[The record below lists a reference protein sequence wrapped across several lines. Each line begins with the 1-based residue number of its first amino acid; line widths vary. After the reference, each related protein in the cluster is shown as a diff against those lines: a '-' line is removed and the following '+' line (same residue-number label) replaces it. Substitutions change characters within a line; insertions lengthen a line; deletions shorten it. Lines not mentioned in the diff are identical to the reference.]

1 MKKLI
6 ACVLILG
13 SLFAGAFGKENE
25 GKENY
30 SSFSVVFPIWGAG
43 DGSLPLIGVDYHDQ
57 EFSSDFFGFF
67 SQSSFSVPLDVF
79 KSNPNYVF
87 SFMLD
92 GSWGVSFRLLDTSWL
107 SCVLSAGVT
116 ANWFMVGIVVN
127 IINVGVCADA
137 ALNLKLTDSLYITGG
152 VQCAYYPV
160 GYLLAFDD
168 VSGVV
173 NNSYTLS
180 PRIGIT
186 FR

>member
-1 MKKLI
+1 MKKFI

-25 GKENY
+25 GKDSL
-30 SSFSVVFPIWGAG
+30 SSFSVVFPIMGAG
-43 DGSLPLIGVDYHDQ
+43 DGFTSFIGMDYHGQ
-57 EFSSDFFGFF
+57 EFSSDLLGFF
-67 SQSSFSVPLDVF
+67 SQSSFSVPVELFD
-79 KSNPNYVF
+79 SNTNYVF
-87 SFMLD
+87 AFMLD
-92 GSWGVSFRLLDTSWL
+92 GSWGVSLRLLDTSLL

-160 GYLLAFDD
+160 GYLLTFEDA
-168 VSGVV
+168 SGVV
-173 NNSYTLS
+173 NNIYTLS